1 MKHIKY
7 ILALLTLG
15 ALIFIIGKKMSNQKK
30 LPIELPKP
38 TGTYSIGT
46 MSYHLIDNSRK
57 EIYSHD
63 PEHPFRELVIH
74 VWYPASLKG
83 NEPLAPYISSRLK
96 AHIQEELAKKEPFL
110 FGGSGYIDADVITHA
125 YLNAPI
131 SEKQST
137 YPIILFSPGFG
148 GPHYLST
155 NLFEELASNGY
166 IVVAVN
172 HTYVSEPVEFPDGR
186 IIRGSIQWAEFA
198 QNKEELEKAHNR
210 ELITWVKDLQFVMDQ
225 LAIINQQD
233 PNRIL
238 TNKLDLEHIG
248 IMGHSFGGAAAVSL
262 CRIDSRCKA
271 GVDIE
276 GPLFG
281 ENQDIGFNKPFMFLF
296 GQPFSV
302 PAGHPN
308 EDYYNK
314 VIKDNQE
321 RIAKLYENL
330 TNDVYHIVLKDADHM
345 SFSDWNL
352 ITQAKEP
359 GKISHE
365 EAIRITRALLL
376 NFFDKYLKSKPTKI
390 LEAIADKKET
400 EIKFRLK

>member
-1 MKHIKY
+1 
-7 ILALLTLG
+7 
-15 ALIFIIGKKMSNQKK
+15 MSNHKPFAVK
-30 LPIELPKP
+30 LPKP
-38 TGTYSIGT
+38 IGTYAIGT
-46 MSYHLIDNSRK
+46 IRYHLIDTSRK
-57 EIYSHD
+57 EVYSQD
-63 PEHPFRELVIH
+63 PKHHFRELMLH
-74 VWYPASLKG
+74 LWYPANLQG
-83 NEPLAPYISSRLK
+83 NEIQAPYISSQLK

-125 YLNAPI
+125 YLNAPV
-131 SEKQST
+131 SDKQSK

-155 NLFEELASNGY
+155 NLFEELASHGY
-166 IVVAVN
+166 IVAALD
-172 HTYVSEPVEFPDGR
+172 HTYISEPVEFPDGR
-186 IIRGSIQWAEFA
+186 IIRGSTQWAEFV
-198 QNKEELEKAHNR
+198 QNKEELEKAHNH
-210 ELITWVKDLQFVMDQ
+210 EIIIWVKDLQFVMDQ
-225 LAIINQQD
+225 LALINQQD
-233 PNRIL
+233 PKNRF

-262 CRIDSRCKA
+262 CRIDPRCRA

-296 GQPFSV
+296 GKPFSV

-330 TNDVYHIVLKDADHM
+330 TNDVYHIVLKNADHM

-359 GKISHE
+359 GKITHE
-365 EAIRITRALLL
+365 EAIRITRALLV
-376 NFFDKYLKSKPTKI
+376 NFFDKYLKGKSIK
-390 LEAIADKKET
+390 LVEAIANKNEI

>member
-1 MKHIKY
+1 MTNKSI
-7 ILALLTLG
+7 
-15 ALIFIIGKKMSNQKK
+15 Q
-30 LPIELPKP
+30 LPAP
-38 TGTYSIGT
+38 TGSFNVGT
-46 MSYHLIDNSRK
+46 TMYHLVDTSRK
-57 EIYSHD
+57 EIYSYD
-63 PEHPFRELVIH
+63 PEHPFRELVMH
-74 VWYPASLKG
+74 MWYPAKLQG
-83 NEPLAPYISSRLK
+83 NETFAPYISSRLK
-96 AHIQEELAKKEPFL
+96 FHIQEMLAKKEPFL
-110 FGGSGYIDADVITHA
+110 FGGSGYIGADVITHA
-125 YLNAPI
+125 YLNA
-131 SEKQST
+131 SVSDKQLT

-155 NLFEELASNGY
+155 NLFEELASHGY
-166 IVVAVN
+166 IVAALN
-172 HTYVSEPVEFPDGR
+172 HTYISEPTEFPDGR
-186 IIRGSIQWAEFA
+186 IIRGSTQWAQFA

-225 LAIINQQD
+225 LALINQQD
-233 PNRIL
+233 PHHRF
-238 TNKLDLEHIG
+238 TNKLNLDHIG

-262 CRIDSRCKA
+262 CRIDPRCKA

-281 ENQDIGFNKPFMFLF
+281 ENQDIGFDKPFMFLF
-296 GQPFSV
+296 GQPFTV

-345 SFSDWNL
+345 SFSDWNI

-359 GKISHE
+359 GKITHKE
-365 EAIRITRALLL
+365 VIKITRALLVD
-376 NFFDKYLKSKPTKI
+376 FFDKYLKGKTSVELLDNTNQEVKI
-390 LEAIADKKET
+390 AFKARK
-400 EIKFRLK
+400 